1 MTRCITLVACLG
13 FLMLSA
19 SVKAQTHETP
29 LTTWRAMYRQA
40 SESNQ
45 AKPMALSMDS
55 ARQKLP
61 DSPMASG
68 FQAVAEL
75 MLAEESWNPMDKL
88 ARFNA
93 WQPVLDAAIGAMP
106 CDPDLALLR
115 LGVQAHVPAL
125 LNYDQDMANDEAV
138 VRQALAR
145 GHWSTDPE
153 HAAFAEAFLS
163 YLKSR

>member
-13 FLMLSA
+13 FLLLSA
-19 SVKAQTHETP
+19 SVEAQTHKTP
-29 LTTWRAMYRQA
+29 IATWRALYRQA
-40 SESNQ
+40 SETNQ

-55 ARQKLP
+55 ARQQHP
-61 DSPMASG
+61 DSPMARG

-93 WQPVLDAAIGAMP
+93 WQPVLDAAINALPG
-106 CDPDLALLR
+106 DPDLALLR

-125 LNYDQDMANDEAV
+125 LNYDQDMVHDEAV
-138 VRQALAR
+138 VRQALKR
-145 GHWSTDPE
+145 GHWSNDPE
-153 HAAFAEAFLS
+153 HAAFAEAFLT
-163 YLKSR
+163 YLKSL

>member
-1 MTRCITLVACLG
+1 MTRCITLAACLC
-13 FLMLSA
+13 FLVLSA
-19 SVKAQTHETP
+19 SVEAQTQDTP
-29 LTTWRAMYRQA
+29 LTTWRALYRQA
-40 SESNQ
+40 SETNQ
-45 AKPMALSMDS
+45 AKPMALAMDS
-55 ARQKLP
+55 ARQQHP
-61 DSPMASG
+61 DNPMARG

-93 WQPVLDAAIGAMP
+93 WQPILDAAISAMP
-106 CDPDLALLR
+106 GEPDLALLR

-138 VRQALAR
+138 VRQAMAR
-145 GHWSTDPE
+145 GHWSNDPE

-163 YLKSR
+163 YLKSL

>member
-13 FLMLSA
+13 FLLLSA
-19 SVKAQTHETP
+19 SVEAQTHETP
-29 LTTWRAMYRQA
+29 LSTWRALYRQA
-40 SESNQ
+40 SESDQ
-45 AKPMALSMDS
+45 AKPMALAMDS
-55 ARQKLP
+55 AKQENP

-68 FQAVAEL
+68 FLAVAEL
-75 MLAEESWNPMDKL
+75 MLAEEAWNPMDKL

-93 WQPVLDAAIGAMP
+93 WQPVLDAAINAMP
-106 CDPDLALLR
+106 GDPDLALLR
-115 LGVQAHVPAL
+115 LGVQAHVPAI

-145 GHWSTDPE
+145 GHWSNDPE

-163 YLKSR
+163 YLKSL